1 MPGFDVLCKGWQMKD
16 TDAKPHQ
23 DLPLTIFAAVCPTK
37 TKVRET
43 SNVGED
49 DELDTFFPANDL
61 SSYSCTRLKFFPSQS
76 TIIIMI

>member
-1 MPGFDVLCKGWQMKD
+1 
-16 TDAKPHQ
+16 
-23 DLPLTIFAAVCPTK
+23 VCPTK